1 MDSNKVEDNNEPLIP
16 KEKEEEHLNPKQVNY
31 AIELVEAN
39 RKLEKIPIDKA
50 WPFLRYICCC
60 LLKRRKKSFML
71 GLKGALRRKLDMSI
85 PKSDLRIEEDP
96 YLQLGYGMNAYFQ
109 IVLQLMCMVSCIM
122 IVTVPLMLIYASHD
136 SLSK

>member
-1 MDSNKVEDNNEPLIP
+1 MDSNKVEEGQEPLIAP
-16 KEKEEEHLNPKQVNY
+16 KAEQCLNSKQVNY

-39 RKLEKIPIDKA
+39 RKLEKIPIDKV

-60 LLKRRKKSFML
+60 FLKRRKKSFKL
-71 GLKGALRRKLDMSI
+71 ALKGSLRRKLDMSI

-109 IVLQLMCMVSCIM
+109 IVLQLMCMVFCIM
-122 IVTVPLMLIYASHD
+122 IVTVPLMMIYSSHGA
-136 SLSK
+136 LA